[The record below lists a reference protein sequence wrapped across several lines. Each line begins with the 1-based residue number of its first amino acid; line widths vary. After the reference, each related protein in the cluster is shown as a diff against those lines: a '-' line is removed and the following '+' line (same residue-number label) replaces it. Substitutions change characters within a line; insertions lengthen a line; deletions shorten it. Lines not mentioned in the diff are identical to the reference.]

1 MPTLEAR
8 HLMMHSF
15 TLQYYD
21 RGFSVAYRPM
31 PQGLTPGNP
40 GLTGAGSNL
49 VASSRRR
56 ATGKLR
62 LMK

>member
-1 MPTLEAR
+1 MVD
-8 HLMMHSF
+8 SF

-21 RGFSVAYRPM
+21 DGFSVAYRPM
-31 PQGLTPGNP
+31 PQGLTPGHP
-40 GLTGAGSNL
+40 GLTGAGSSL

-56 ATGKLR
+56 ATGKPQ